1 MTTSRTRIVAA
12 LKWVRL
18 LRRSS
23 EAEGWELIKA
33 DASPPAL
40 GLSTYGSALEWLK
53 ESGFVETGNTGLV
66 LATPW
71 DDAPD
76 SEVRRAMLRA
86 AMRNAPPVWMR
97 DSDLSIL
104 GEGELP
110 EDALQLAET
119 LEIPH
124 SEVLQ
129 SIREVHGHIDLDLR
143 HEIGAAGERE
153 LVRRLEVELPGATT
167 HVALAHDGF
176 GYDIAVRLANTFHLE
191 VKTTTYTGRLTVHL
205 SRNEYERSLVD
216 SDWRMVVV
224 GLDRDHAFGCV
235 ASVRAGVLTRA
246 VPHDQAGG
254 GKWEA
259 VAIEISPSNLD
270 AGLPFLG
277 PSFASGGEA
286 FMASLEVKS
295 QAFGWMP

>member
-1 MTTSRTRIVAA
+1 MTTSRTRLVAA

-33 DASPPAL
+33 DASSPAL

-53 ESGFVETGNTGLV
+53 ESGFVEPGNVGSV
-66 LATPW
+66 LAAPW
-71 DDAPD
+71 ADAPD
-76 SEVRRAMLRA
+76 SEVRRAMLHA
-86 AMRNAPPVWMR
+86 AMRNAPPGWMR
-97 DSDLSIL
+97 DSDLSIR

-110 EDALQLAET
+110 DDALQLADT
-119 LEIPH
+119 LELSH
-124 SEVLQ
+124 SEALQ

-153 LVRRLEVELPGATT
+153 LVRRLEAELPGATT

-176 GYDIAVRLANTFHLE
+176 GYDIAVSLAKTFHLE
-191 VKTTTYTGRLTVHL
+191 VKATTYKGRLTVHL

-216 SDWRMVVV
+216 NDWCMVVV
-224 GLDRDHAFGCV
+224 GLGTDHAFGCV
-235 ASVRAGVLTRA
+235 ATVRAGVLASA
-246 VPHDQAGG
+246 VPHDQASGG
-254 GKWEA
+254 RWEA
-259 VAIEISPSNLD
+259 VAIDLRPGNLE

-277 PSFASGGEA
+277 PSFANGGRAFAASFEGEA
-286 FMASLEVKS
+286 